1 MTVNI
6 VNGQGDNPNF
16 ITIFHVMRTGVFF
29 SSNILPLLV
38 AAESTLRAPGKA
50 TKTKRRMQVVTS
62 CWLSEE
68 MPFLSYLETFE
79 TKTSCWKQLKDQ
91 NIWAGSKRKVP
102 SLQKWSLGDEK
113 QGGAVF
119 FLENRNV
126 PTNNL
131 KKRTH
136 EHQKHSLKLTVRPLV
151 IPKEKTSL
159 TIIQSQGPFAASFR
173 EQYLPPNDK
182 KKHSPRNI

>member
-1 MTVNI
+1 VVT

-68 MPFLSYLETFE
+68 TPFLSYLETFE
-79 TKTSCWKQLKDQ
+79 TKTSCWTK
-91 NIWAGSKRKVP
+91 
-102 SLQKWSLGDEK
+102 SLSTKTFGHVL
-113 QGGAVF
+113 
-119 FLENRNV
+119 
-126 PTNNL
+126 
-131 KKRTH
+131 
-136 EHQKHSLKLTVRPLV
+136 
-151 IPKEKTSL
+151 KEK
-159 TIIQSQGPFAASFR
+159 
-173 EQYLPPNDK
+173 YLP
-182 KKHSPRNI
+182 